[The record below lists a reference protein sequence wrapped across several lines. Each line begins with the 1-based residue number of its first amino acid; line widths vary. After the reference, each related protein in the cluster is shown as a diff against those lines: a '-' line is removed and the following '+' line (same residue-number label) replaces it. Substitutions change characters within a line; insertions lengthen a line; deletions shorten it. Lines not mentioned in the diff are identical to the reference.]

1 MFRDFFIL
9 KFLVMV
15 KIKFMSDKNIFAI
28 FQLVFINSTNFWK
41 KMHGSDQQ
49 AFWRKTS
56 RILQDVLQFN

>member
-1 MFRDFFIL
+1 
-9 KFLVMV
+9 MV